1 MVAETYSRDKLLVN
15 VPCPPLSLAVFSWA
29 SYLTICSH
37 LWDYCEDDVTLWL
50 LRSVC
55 GSKVSAQ
62 YMLANMDSCGLGSSR
77 AGNSGSR
84 WDGSR
89 VLNAWT
95 SGKFNLASPKLWLGQ
110 QTLSLRASKLDNFNR
125 IHNTCPWMVEK
136 NQQQL
141 HSSMLGPWE
150 KRRDKVAEQKEQSGI
165 AAMNAH
171 YDTEAELWPFTS
183 HLHPGLLTL
192 HPSGP
197 HYKQLSQY
205 FTPGYTLTNK
215 QLDQRLWWRSRNL
228 TSKGVGICCDT
239 RWVNRNHRSQLEIE
253 IWCLINWWQITKP
266 CKSVSFLPLWNKVDS
281 SIGR

>member
-1 MVAETYSRDKLLVN
+1 MGPGSSMFGPLGNSILPAPNSDWGSRH
-15 VPCPPLSLAVFSWA
+15 WA
-29 SYLTICSH
+29 SGLPSWIISTEYI
-37 LWDYCEDDVTLWL
+37 TLVLGWWRKTNNFITACWALGRKGGTKWL
-50 LRSVC
+50 N
-55 GSKVSAQ
+55 K
-62 YMLANMDSCGLGSSR
+62 
-77 AGNSGSR
+77 
-84 WDGSR
+84 
-89 VLNAWT
+89 
-95 SGKFNLASPKLWLGQ
+95 
-110 QTLSLRASKLDNFNR
+110 
-125 IHNTCPWMVEK
+125 
-136 NQQQL
+136 
-141 HSSMLGPWE
+141 
-150 KRRDKVAEQKEQSGI
+150 KEQSGI

-239 RWVNRNHRSQLEIE
+239 RWVNRKHRSQLKIE
-253 IWCLINWWQITKP
+253 IWCLINWWQIAKP